1 MNHDEVIE
9 QVAKF
14 LWECDQEG
22 TTDEVREMAWGDMG
36 GSEPTDERQIYEI
49 RARALADAG
58 LLARPLPSYDEIVNA
73 CRNGM
78 NTGGPFPWPAADAV
92 LALLKGQD
100 A

>member
-1 MNHDEVIE
+1 MSDVIE

-22 TTDEVREMAWGDMG
+22 TTDEWREMAWNDMG

-58 LLARPLPSYDEIVNA
+58 FLARPLPTRDEVTRVLEDA
-73 CRNGM
+73 FW
-78 NTGGPFPWPAADAV
+78 PFLAHSPADPDRFW
-92 LALLKGQD
+92 G
-100 A
+100 